1 MKDRNV
7 QYPYRFHVRPVAG
20 TDDICEIIPAPGT
33 VYEDG
38 TFWNKQNVLQDAVAA
53 LYGKDPS
60 ATPNEI
66 FASIASKLQ
75 GQVPVFESG
84 SYYGTTDHTNTGKE
98 PKTIQF
104 NYKPMVLFIQSNFP
118 VGSKPRVDYGALYGW
133 QRGCTYYAIG
143 RLGNAPTG
151 DIDGLTV
158 TNRDVI
164 FGEKSVVV
172 PYQFN
177 ISGSFMVYSA
187 ICIK

>member
-84 SYYGTTDHTNTGKE
+84 SYYGTTDGTTSGKV

-104 NYKPMVLFIQSNFP
+104 NYKPMVLFIQSNMP
-118 VGSKPRVDYGALYGW
+118 AGTRVDNGALYGW

-143 RLGNAPTG
+143 QLGKAPT
-151 DIDGLTV
+151 DEAIAGLTV

-177 ISGSFMVYSA
+177 ISGCFMVYSA